1 MADKDCP
8 GDLSPDNRGKNFER
22 YAARAGARDS
32 EEGCDFGP
40 F

>member
-22 YAARAGARDS
+22 YAARARART
-32 EEGCDFGP
+32 GRP
-40 F
+40 A